1 MNNFATRAA
10 SMSLR
15 DNILFNL
22 VLWACLFVVFL
33 FVFAESLHP
42 YPIDVIYTVG
52 FLLTALAPVL
62 INFFILIPKL
72 LKSEKYLLYLITFVI
87 NLLVFS
93 KLSTLYFERSLDYLF
108 PDYYFISYHSNTTLF
123 TIYSL
128 LLGGTTLIKL
138 SVDWFY
144 FNRQENRELK
154 MKNKQIQTQLSLLR
168 SQINPHFLF
177 NSLNVIY
184 ALAIEKK
191 IETKDAIVQ
200 LSDILRYVIY
210 DSNTPRVALKDEITL
225 LKNYIEFQKFRQKE
239 TGNIKFNCK
248 VDNENYQI
256 YPMLLIPLVEN
267 SFKYGIKGDI
277 NNNFLNIDLSLQN
290 DEFMF
295 HIENNYSPDQLKPNQ
310 HSGVGLEN
318 IKKNLEIIY
327 AKTHE
332 FKIVKTKDTFGVIL
346 KLHKHEMSYHKS

>member
-1 MNNFATRAA
+1 M
-10 SMSLR
+10 
-15 DNILFNL
+15 

-33 FVFAESLHP
+33 FIFAESLHP
-42 YPIDVIYTVG
+42 YPIDFIYTIG
-52 FLLTALAPVL
+52 YLSTAIAPVL
-62 INFFILIPKL
+62 INFYILIPKF
-72 LKSEKYLLYLITFVI
+72 LKTEKYLLYLITFVI
-87 NLLVFS
+87 TLLAFN
-93 KLSTLYFERSLDYLF
+93 KLSALYFERCIDYLF

-128 LLGGTTLIKL
+128 LLVGTTLIKL
-138 SVDWFY
+138 SADWFY

-154 MKNKQIQTQLSLLR
+154 IRNQQIQTQLSLLR

-191 IETKDAIVQ
+191 METKDAIVQ

-210 DSNTPRVALKDEITL
+210 DSNTPRVSLKDEITL

-239 TGNIKFNCK
+239 TGNITFNCK
-248 VDNENYQI
+248 IDNQNYQI

-277 NNNFLNIDLSLQN
+277 NNTFLNIDLSLQN
-290 DEFMF
+290 DEFIF

-318 IKKNLEIIY
+318 IRKNLEIVY

-332 FKIVKTKDTFGVIL
+332 FKIVKTKDTFRVIL
-346 KLHKHEMSYHKS
+346 KLHKHEN